1 MNNSIVSYDEY
12 MKALSLKPYAVVNS
26 NLQVIHTTDK
36 AARYNKVYIQ
46 SSMISA
52 VSHFKRRIS

>member
-1 MNNSIVSYDEY
+1 MNNSIVSYDVC

-36 AARYNKVYIQ
+36 AASYNKVYIYKE
-46 SSMISA
+46 A
-52 VSHFKRRIS
+52 